1 MSQPFRNVCASLLAV
16 SGLAGCT
23 TAPSRPPRPTI
34 TAPAVL
40 ADDGATAPAVPASQ
54 WWKLFDE
61 PALDGLVEE
70 ALANNRDLRVAAARL
85 LQARASLSEA
95 RGARMPATAVS
106 ADAGA
111 GSTLEDQI
119 AAVAAGDDQI
129 RSGSRFGLGIGV
141 AWEVDLF
148 GRIGA
153 MISAAKADARAAS
166 AMQDGVRVAIAAGVT
181 EAWVTACGFARQAD
195 IARRSLAVVR
205 KDRELAE
212 RMRAAGVGTPA
223 DVLQA
228 EALVAQAGAA
238 LPPLE
243 EVRHRALTDL
253 AVLTGHIPTEM
264 PVAAAECRAP
274 PKLATA
280 IPVGDGAA
288 LLRRRPD
295 LRAAEQALAASTAR
309 IGIAVGDLYPRLSLG
324 GSAASSSP
332 SIDGLGARQNFVWR
346 AGPLLSWSFPNLSSA
361 RARIRRARAGEA
373 AALAAF
379 DSAILGALKEVN
391 QAAAG
396 YASLLR
402 RSEQLR
408 VAADRT
414 SRAAALVR
422 ARRKAGDA
430 TAFEVLDAD
439 RSETAAQATL
449 ADADTRVAVAQVV
462 LFKTLGG
469 GWEQAPAVTL
479 PRPQR
484 SSTATAV
491 PFPEYS
497 RHDR

>member
-1 MSQPFRNVCASLLAV
+1 MSHPFRNVCASLLAA
-16 SGLAGCT
+16 SGLAGCA

-34 TAPAVL
+34 AAPVVL
-40 ADDGATAPAVPASQ
+40 ADDGLTNPAAPASQ

-61 PALDGLVEE
+61 PALDALVEE
-70 ALANNRDLRVAAARL
+70 ALANNRDLRVSAARL

-95 RGARMPATAVS
+95 RGARMPTTAVS

-111 GSTLEDQI
+111 GSTMEDQI
-119 AAVAAGDDQI
+119 AAVAAGDDHI
-129 RSGSRFGLGIGV
+129 RSGSRFGLGIGI

-153 MISAAKADARAAS
+153 TISAATADARAAA

-181 EAWVTACGFARQAD
+181 EGWVTACGFARQTE
-195 IARRSLAVVR
+195 IARRSLAVAQ
-205 KDRELAE
+205 KDRELIE
-212 RMRAAGVGTPA
+212 RMRVAGIGTPA

-228 EALVAQAGAA
+228 DALVAQAEAA

-243 EVRHRALTDL
+243 ESRHRALTDL

-274 PKLATA
+274 PKLAIG
-280 IPVGDGAA
+280 IPVGDGVA

-309 IGIAVGDLYPRLSLG
+309 IGIAVGDLYPRLSFG
-324 GSAASSSP
+324 GTAASSSP
-332 SIDGLGARQNFVWR
+332 SVDGLGARQNFVWR
-346 AGPLLSWSFPNLSSA
+346 AGPLLSWSFPNLSAA

-379 DSAILGALKEVN
+379 DSTILRALKEVN

-396 YASLLR
+396 YASLLHR
-402 RSEQLR
+402 NEQLR

-414 SRAAALVR
+414 SRAAVLVR

-439 RSETAAQATL
+439 RSETAAQAAL
-449 ADADTRVAVAQVV
+449 SDGDTRVAVAQVV

-469 GWEQAPAVTL
+469 GWEQAPAIVL
-479 PRPQR
+479 PPPQR
-484 SSTATAV
+484 SSTALAA
-491 PFPEYS
+491 PFPE
-497 RHDR
+497 